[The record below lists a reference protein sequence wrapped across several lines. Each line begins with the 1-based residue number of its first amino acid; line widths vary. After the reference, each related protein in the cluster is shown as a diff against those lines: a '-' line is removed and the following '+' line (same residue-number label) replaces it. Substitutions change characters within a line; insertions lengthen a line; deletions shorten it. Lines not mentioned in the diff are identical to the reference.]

1 MKAIYRLIHN
11 TLYNE
16 DDSQRV
22 IDRAYKGSLE
32 FFIKIYD

>member
-1 MKAIYRLIHN
+1 MKSICRLIHN

-16 DDSQRV
+16 DDSQRA
-22 IDRAYKGSLE
+22 INRTHKGSLE